1 MVPLAQVTIDIGKAL
16 AKQCRG
22 VVLSSLSHM
31 SSVRHSHCSQSPKPI
46 RWNIWCF
53 EGPGIWKT
61 TITVPA
67 HERTNYLC
75 VTKRMQRLLGPSIG
89 LQVPPLWQG
98 RAYFSSSANVTP
110 SINQSGIADMNFPK
124 ADVEFKGGKGQI
136 ATWKYLQV
144 RNLPHLMLSLE
155 ALHFNPISSPGNI
168 LPIQ

>member
-1 MVPLAQVTIDIGKAL
+1 MVPLARVTIDIGKAL

-61 TITVPA
+61 TLTVPA

-110 SINQSGIADMNFPK
+110 SINQSASQTWTFRKLMWNLRE
-124 ADVEFKGGKGQI
+124 ARGK
-136 ATWKYLQV
+136 LQ
-144 RNLPHLMLSLE
+144 LE
-155 ALHFNPISSPGNI
+155 STYRLEICLIWCFH
-168 LPIQ
+168 